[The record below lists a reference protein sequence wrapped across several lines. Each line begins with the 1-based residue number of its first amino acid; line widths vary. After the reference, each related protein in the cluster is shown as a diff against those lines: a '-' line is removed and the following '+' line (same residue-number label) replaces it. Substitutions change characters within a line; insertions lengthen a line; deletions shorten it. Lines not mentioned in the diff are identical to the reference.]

1 MRKTRKLRARAARPG
16 TRLFNDNPRGRPRTP
31 GTGYG
36 SAEKARK
43 TLRLLKGKPWSYQRQ
58 VIGTLYYRA
67 KYHRFQTRGM
77 RDAMGVFKEALNGE
91 RT

>member
-1 MRKTRKLRARAARPG
+1 MGTPTRKRKG
-16 TRLFNDNPRGRPRTP
+16 TQLFNANPRGRPRTP

-43 TLRLLKGKPWSYQRQ
+43 TLKLLKGKPWSYQRQ

-67 KYHRFQTRGM
+67 KYHKYQTRGM
-77 RDAMGVFKEALNGE
+77 REAMGVFKEALNSE
-91 RT
+91 RP